1 MAKLSKRQAA
11 HARTKRENS
20 LLRRVVAQGLQA
32 QGQAT
37 ALILGLLAQAGGTVV
52 LKQETLDQVN
62 RDIKRM
68 GYQVGLTEEKLPL
81 ITLVLQ
87 DSEPDEA
94 PSAPEVPSGKI
105 VLTD

>member
-20 LLRRVVAQGLQA
+20 LLRRAMAQSLHA

-37 ALILGLLAQAGGTVV
+37 ALILGLLAQAGGTVT
-52 LKQETLDQVN
+52 LKQGTIDHIN
-62 RDIKRM
+62 REIARM
-68 GYQVGLTEEKLPL
+68 GYKVGKDDEGLPV

-87 DSEPDEA
+87 DPEPTTAEEA
-94 PSAPEVPSGKI
+94 PVGKI